1 MSSASII
8 IVFLRPIIAHLSM
21 ILLSKGMR
29 NQSPPKN
36 LLGFSVTTF
45 VSWNPMGNI
54 RFLLLAMFGYASMRT
69 LELVHAYAN
78 ANIKG
83 VVRYPDTPSPRTPIL
98 IPFHNLK
105 ENPNWKELHNEVLRQ
120 WA

>member
-1 MSSASII
+1 
-8 IVFLRPIIAHLSM
+8 
-21 ILLSKGMR
+21 MR

-45 VSWNPMGNI
+45 VSCNPMGNI
-54 RFLLLAMFGYASMRT
+54 RFLLLAMFGYASMRA

-83 VVRYPDTPSPRTPIL
+83 GFRYPDTPSPPTLL

-105 ENPNWKELHNEVLRQ
+105 ENPNWKELMRFSIKALDSLIF
-120 WA
+120 WKGG